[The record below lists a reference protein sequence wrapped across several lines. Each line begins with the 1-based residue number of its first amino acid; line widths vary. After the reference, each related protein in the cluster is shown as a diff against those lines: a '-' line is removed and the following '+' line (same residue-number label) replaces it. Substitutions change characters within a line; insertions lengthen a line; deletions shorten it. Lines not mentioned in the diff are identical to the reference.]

1 MKTKELEKVVKSA
14 VEEVVSK
21 SLKDATS
28 VFAKIKEINTLKEEI
43 EDLRIAK
50 KGKEWDYEKREMEVE
65 HKVGLERKRQE
76 FEVEQAKREAIVS
89 VREENLDADKK
100 RFEEQMTFIETRFSS
115 EVGYLKEIVGEV
127 LTCVKDKPSK
137 EKDDSDNG

>member
-1 MKTKELEKVVKSA
+1 MNTKELEKVVKSA
-14 VEEVVSK
+14 VEEVVTK

-28 VFAKIKEINTLKEEI
+28 VFAKIKEINTLREEL
-43 EDLRIAK
+43 EDLKIEK
-50 KGKEWDYEKREMEVE
+50 KGKEWDFEKRELEVE

-89 VREENLDADKK
+89 VKEENLTADKE
-100 RFEEQMTFIETRFSS
+100 RFQKEMKFIEDRFTK

-127 LTCVKDKPSK
+127 LQCVKG
-137 EKDDSDNG
+137 KDSGSE